1 MSSTAEANTG
11 SDAMVKQIQR
21 WINTCQRD
29 HPTCGASETSSLP
42 ARLIFVGNDAEPG
55 ALRLVQTSDKSPL
68 VQYLALSH
76 CWGGAHITTLTKQN
90 YGDFTQHIDND
101 TLPRNFRDAIHV
113 ARRLG
118 ISYIW
123 IDSLCIIQDSP
134 EDWLKESQEMYVIF
148 SNAMCTIASTA
159 SSTPFGGCFR
169 NRNPLGRLPLHLTRS
184 QSTSDGDDEP
194 ALCVDLASADRERRI
209 QEDVEQSPLNQRGWA
224 FQERSLS
231 TRIVHFAENAVIFE
245 CDMLYT
251 SDLDE
256 TRPQLAR
263 QTTYRRQRDV
273 DDLLSAGQGM
283 MSGRNDDGSD
293 GGGST
298 QALKDSVVRLRLEFN
313 RRWYG
318 MVAAYTSRALTRRT
332 DRLVAFS
339 GVAVKMSQMSEL
351 TYVAGL
357 WEENILYNLLWVA
370 LGKPGKRPAEYRAP
384 TWSWASIDNPVDHVF
399 SRSRSLVRADVDF
412 QVDDLL
418 EWSSIGDEGV
428 VTGHGALLG
437 AQEVPSPPTG
447 RYDCF
452 YLELSEVWTVSVSL
466 SQDHVFQCSKGS
478 ASGQYFPDVELELG
492 TSGSEFILCLLCEHS
507 ARLTACH
514 GLVLSRVSVPNLS
527 REDVYERVGCFRLD
541 GSDMDNVFQYGTRRA
556 IVLI

>member
-1 MSSTAEANTG
+1 MSKTVDASTG
-11 SDAMVKQIQR
+11 SDISIKQIQR
-21 WINTCQRD
+21 WIETCQRD
-29 HPTCGASETSSLP
+29 HSACGDSEPSSLP
-42 ARLIFVGNDAEPG
+42 TRLIFVGNETEPG
-55 ALRLVQTSDKSPL
+55 ALRLIQNGDKSPL

-76 CWGGAHITTLTKQN
+76 CWGGAQITTLTKEN
-90 YGDFTQHIDND
+90 YDDFTEKIDID

-113 ARRLG
+113 ARRLK

-134 EDWLKESQEMYVIF
+134 EDWLKESQQMYVIF
-148 SNAMCTIASTA
+148 SNATCTIASTA
-159 SSTPFGGCFR
+159 SKTPFGGCFR
-169 NRNPLGRLPLHLTRS
+169 NRNPLGRLPLHLTRG
-184 QSTSDGDDEP
+184 QSSSDGDDES
-194 ALCVDLASADRERRI
+194 ALCVDLSSADRERRI

-256 TRPQLAR
+256 ARPQLAP

-283 MSGRNDDGSD
+283 MSGRDDGSD

-357 WEENILYNLLWVA
+357 WEENILYNLLWEA
-370 LGKPGKRPAEYRAP
+370 LGAPRRRPIEYRAP

-399 SRSRSLVRADVDF
+399 SRGRSLVTADSDF

-418 EWSSIGDEGV
+418 EWSSIGEEGV

-437 AQEVPSPPTG
+437 AQEVPSPPSG

-466 SQDHVFQCSKGS
+466 EPKNTFRCSRGS
-478 ASGQYFPDVELELG
+478 ASGQYFPDVELDLG
-492 TSGSEFILCLLCEHS
+492 THDPGFMLCLLCEHS
-507 ARLTACH
+507 ARFTACH
-514 GLVLSRVSVPNLS
+514 GLVLKRVNVQNLS

-541 GSDMDNVFQYGTRRA
+541 GSDMDNVFQYGAKRA
-556 IVLI
+556 IIVV